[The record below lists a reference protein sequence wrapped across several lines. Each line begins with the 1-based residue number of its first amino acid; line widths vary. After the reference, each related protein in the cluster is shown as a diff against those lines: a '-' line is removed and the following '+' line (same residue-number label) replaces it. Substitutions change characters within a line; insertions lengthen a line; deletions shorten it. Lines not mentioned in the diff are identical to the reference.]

1 MDIGAFIA
9 PSRAFLDVYMA
20 ANFNIYT
27 IVIGV
32 EKGVDGKYYV
42 PMPTNGDTREESL
55 IKVLELCESK
65 GIDAQIQLHSK
76 LTDPRYT
83 AYTNVFTQVYPNIDF
98 KDYPALKSF
107 FIVDEP
113 TWDQLEYIEDNYVSW
128 FNNKYAESGHEF
140 YVNMLGGYSSW
151 IGHIRDANGDLIYT
165 SNGDYIDN
173 IATDIQKI
181 TFYNAYVNKWLTI
194 FEKIET
200 YNKYFTIDDYP
211 LEDNQAGV
219 LTLPTDELPEG
230 YERHI
235 AETWLLT
242 LYNSANVAKNND
254 LLFGA
259 YVQACDEQ
267 GRNFRLPT
275 TLEEIRWQAYINM
288 AFGAKRLVY
297 YGYDQSDGGSYMT
310 ENGEPLDM
318 YYFVQATNE
327 EIAKFDHVIAAFD
340 TWLGVKTFLGE
351 NSTQN
356 TAYEK
361 IADIELDNLTGVSND
376 SVITDKDLL
385 VGEMVDVNGN
395 HGYMLVGY
403 SDPYNGETTEVTMT
417 FDGALGL
424 IIYRNGE
431 RTLSEDLVDG
441 VFSTT
446 LSAGEGIFVIPVYAE

>member
-1 MDIGAFIA
+1 MDIGAYIA

-20 ANFNIYT
+20 ANFNKYT
-27 IVIGV
+27 IVIGAEV
-32 EKGVDGKYYV
+32 GAGGKYYV
-42 PMPTNGDTREESL
+42 PEPTNGDTIEENL

-98 KDYPALKSF
+98 KDYPALKGF

-113 TWDQLEYIEDNYVSW
+113 TWDQLEYIEANYVSW
-128 FNNKYAESGHEF
+128 FNENYAESGHEF

-151 IGHIRDANGDLIYT
+151 IGHIRDANGEFIYT
-165 SNGDYIDN
+165 NNGGYIDN
-173 IATDIQKI
+173 IATDMQKT

-194 FEKIET
+194 LKKIET
-200 YNKYFTIDDYP
+200 KNKYFSIDDYP
-211 LEDNQAGV
+211 LEDNQEGA

-242 LYNSANVAKNND
+242 LYNAANVAKNNNF
-254 LLFGA
+254 LFGA
-259 YVQACDEQ
+259 YVQACDEE

-275 TLEEIRWQAYINM
+275 KLAEIRWQAYINM

-297 YGYDQSDGGSYMT
+297 YGYDQRTGGTYMT
-310 ENGEPLDM
+310 EGGNPLDM

-327 EIAKFDHVIAAFD
+327 EILKFDHVIAAFD
-340 TWLGVKTFLGE
+340 TWLGVKTFSATNE
-351 NSTQN
+351 KCVAFQN
-356 TAYEK
+356 V
-361 IADIELDNLTGVSND
+361 ADVELAALTGVSN
-376 SVITDKDLL
+376 VITDKDLL
-385 VGEMVDVNGN
+385 VGEMVDENGN

-403 SDPYNGETTEVTMT
+403 DDPYNGGTTEVSMT
-417 FDGALGL
+417 FEGALGV

-431 RTLSEDLVDG
+431 RILSEDLVDG

-446 LSAGEGIFVIPVYAE
+446 ISAGEGIFVIPVYAE